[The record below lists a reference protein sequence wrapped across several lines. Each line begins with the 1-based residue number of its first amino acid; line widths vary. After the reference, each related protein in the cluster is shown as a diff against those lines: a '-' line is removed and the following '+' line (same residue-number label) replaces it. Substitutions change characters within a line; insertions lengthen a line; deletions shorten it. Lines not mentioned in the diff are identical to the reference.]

1 MDIKVKNYD
10 DDKLDSLF
18 YPDMRVLEVEHKGR
32 KFELNTYG
40 EIKIIYQDE
49 IYYNLND
56 ICRNDNELS
65 RLSLDEFHIVDNN
78 WYELRPVGEQYSKYI
93 DSGLYDD
100 VYGDPTE
107 ITEELL
113 NKYIKAEEVV

>member
-1 MDIKVKNYD
+1 MKVLTKNYD
-10 DDKLDSLF
+10 DNKTDSMF

-56 ICRNDNELS
+56 ICKNDNELS
-65 RLSLDEFHIVDNN
+65 RLSLDELNIVDNN

-113 NKYIKAEEVV
+113 DKYITLEKGK